1 MAVFLLLSRLLL
13 AAVLGVAGIAKLL
26 DREGSRRALLDFG
39 VPARLARQAAIMLPL
54 VELGAAAAL
63 VPNASGRWG
72 AIAALVLLGTFSV
85 AIGAALVRGRRP
97 SCHCFG
103 RLHSAPAGW
112 PTLLR
117 NAGLGALAGAV
128 VLLEPR
134 AAVLTGSER
143 LIVLGSAAVVA
154 VVGAQAWLWFQL
166 LRQNGRILVRL
177 REVERAS
184 QGSANAVAAVG
195 TPAPTFDLSTA
206 AGGRLT
212 LAGLLARGRPV
223 LLVFGHSG
231 CGPCQELLPQLA
243 RWQDERA
250 RELTVALVSEGTP
263 AKSSPLRD
271 VALQVGREV
280 AEAYGVTATPAAL
293 LIDGEGLV
301 ASAVAIGSDAIGA
314 LVAKPAPASDEVAE
328 PQDLRLALGLAAG
341 GAMLASAGS
350 AAAADRQSLGVAAVD
365 DPELLGLRMVIKL
378 ANPRL
383 VADSREVQRTL
394 LALSR
399 AKQKQASRA
408 AARAALRNERAQ
420 LLALR
425 EALKAVPVSGERAVQ
440 AKQLATRSLSLL
452 AIGLEHFGHAVASP
466 RARESSRYLAQATK
480 PLQQA
485 RSVASGANLVLG
497 CTGKDC

>member
-154 VVGAQAWLWFQL
+154 VVGA
-166 LRQNGRILVRL
+166 LRRGSGSSFCVRTAESSCGCGRLSARVRAARTLSL
-177 REVERAS
+177 RWVR
-184 QGSANAVAAVG
+184 GL
-195 TPAPTFDLSTA
+195 PRSTCRPRPA
-206 AGGRLT
+206 AG
-212 LAGLLARGRPV
+212 
-223 LLVFGHSG
+223 
-231 CGPCQELLPQLA
+231 
-243 RWQDERA
+243 
-250 RELTVALVSEGTP
+250 
-263 AKSSPLRD
+263 
-271 VALQVGREV
+271 
-280 AEAYGVTATPAAL
+280 
-293 LIDGEGLV
+293 
-301 ASAVAIGSDAIGA
+301 
-314 LVAKPAPASDEVAE
+314 
-328 PQDLRLALGLAAG
+328 
-341 GAMLASAGS
+341 
-350 AAAADRQSLGVAAVD
+350 
-365 DPELLGLRMVIKL
+365 
-378 ANPRL
+378 
-383 VADSREVQRTL
+383 
-394 LALSR
+394 
-399 AKQKQASRA
+399 
-408 AARAALRNERAQ
+408 
-420 LLALR
+420 
-425 EALKAVPVSGERAVQ
+425 
-440 AKQLATRSLSLL
+440 
-452 AIGLEHFGHAVASP
+452 
-466 RARESSRYLAQATK
+466 
-480 PLQQA
+480 
-485 RSVASGANLVLG
+485 
-497 CTGKDC
+497 